1 MPYYVNCDIIKI
13 YTNGNTVGVVAKEL
27 DMLGTGETATD
38 VMNTL
43 RNEKHPRCELLIV
56 ETTYDEVTRR
66 SITIVSRRKEATKF
80 TELLGFIAAAPDGST
95 IRVQWAYGDGVM
107 VVVTVRKES
116 IICSPR
122 EKTPTVTAV
131 FSGKNITLHSNGKKH
146 TFNEVLWDSAFC
158 IERVELPEQIIKF
171 IEEYLPKIST

>member
-1 MPYYVNCDIIKI
+1 MPYYVNCDIIKR
-13 YTNGNTVGVVAKEL
+13 YTNGNPVGVVAKEL
-27 DMLGTGETATD
+27 DMLGTGETVAD
-38 VMNTL
+38 IVNTL
-43 RNEKHPRCELLIV
+43 RNEEHPRCELSIV
-56 ETTYDEVTRR
+56 ETTHDKVTRR
-66 SITIVSRRKEATKF
+66 STTTVAHRKEVTKF
-80 TELLGFIAAAPDGST
+80 TELLDFIAAAPDGST
-95 IRVQWAYGDGVM
+95 IRIQWAYGDGVM
-107 VVVTVRKES
+107 VVATIRKES

-131 FSGKNITLHSNGKKH
+131 FSGKNITLHSNSKKH